1 MTTALRLVRANKSR
15 GGDWWSRDDYD
26 VCDGNRVIGRI
37 MLHPQAPKDQP
48 WFWTITARE
57 AKPSVYN
64 KGYAAS
70 REQAMADFK
79 ARWLATTVVAL
90 ECPTPR

>member
-1 MTTALRLVRANKSR
+1 MKNLYLKPTHLPGNPA
-15 GGDWWSRDDYD
+15 DDYEVFD
-26 VCDGNRVIGRI
+26 ANRRPIGRI

-64 KGYAAS
+64 KGYAIS
-70 REQAMADFK
+70 RDQAMADFK
-79 ARWLATTVVAL
+79 AAWERK
-90 ECPTPR
+90 P